1 MMMAAVSMI
10 DESDEDVISC
20 SFCLCY
26 IGDSDDQKPKFLS
39 CKHAICID
47 CERVIDLSLYYTII
61 PVIMWLKMES
71 ITYEL

>member
-1 MMMAAVSMI
+1 MMASVSMI

-26 IGDSDDQKPKFLS
+26 IDDSDDLLKPKFLS

-47 CERVIDLSLYYTII
+47 CERVIDLSHFNTLII
-61 PVIMWLKMES
+61 PI
-71 ITYEL
+71 II